1 MPGFLRI
8 SWNQLN
14 WLNRKSPVYSRI
26 WNFCINEYVMWEVA
40 SSLSHDFPYRCSL
53 RRNLFQEF
61 LKLPCQTIIP
71 RSSCFSPSGNDF
83 HYLYHR
89 SSQKGVGS
97 VMVKVWGVFFLMMFF
112 LLDNSTSTFSDELCD
127 SDTIATWTFMVAH
140 RGLIGSLKP
149 WFSVRLLKFSWVKLA
164 FRTQPFILWDAVTL
178 ANGSSF
184 RFYIQFC
191 WEENPRSMKQWEVEH
206 FWVDI
211 CGWFP
216 DFRSSPLK
224 ALRPHEVS
232 NGGFALG
239 AACAIATKEAAAKH
253 QLSVLAEDTGKRVIA
268 KSDC

>member
-1 MPGFLRI
+1 
-8 SWNQLN
+8 
-14 WLNRKSPVYSRI
+14 
-26 WNFCINEYVMWEVA
+26 
-40 SSLSHDFPYRCSL
+40 
-53 RRNLFQEF
+53 
-61 LKLPCQTIIP
+61 
-71 RSSCFSPSGNDF
+71 
-83 HYLYHR
+83 
-89 SSQKGVGS
+89 
-97 VMVKVWGVFFLMMFF
+97 MMFF